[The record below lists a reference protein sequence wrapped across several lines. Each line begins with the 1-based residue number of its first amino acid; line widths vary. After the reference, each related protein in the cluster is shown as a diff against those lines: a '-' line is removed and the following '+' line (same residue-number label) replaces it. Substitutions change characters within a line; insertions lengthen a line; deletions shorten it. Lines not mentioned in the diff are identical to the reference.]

1 MSTAIVC
8 TALLGLLLFVLGILV
23 STTRGATKTN
33 FGYKEDPADRLY
45 KLVRAHGNTAEHAPM
60 LAVLYLFM
68 AAHDPTGWVKFTI
81 WGTTACRY
89 LLVAGILMSPTL
101 AKPNPLR
108 FIGALGTYAGG
119 IALCVAALIAG

>member
-33 FGYKEDPADRLY
+33 FGFNPDPTDRLY

-60 LAVLYLFM
+60 LAVLFLFM
-68 AAHDPTGWVKFTI
+68 AAHDPGGWVKYTI

-101 AKPNPLR
+101 AKPQPLR
-108 FIGALGTYAGG
+108 FIGALGTYVGG
-119 IALCVAALIAG
+119 IALCAAAFMVG